1 MPRIER
7 LFLAAAALLASSP
20 AYGACTASTTAVSFG
35 TYDTLSPANDDSAG
49 TVLADCNAGERN
61 LVVSISGGS
70 SGSIAA
76 RTLRNGAIT
85 LNYNLYTTAARNV
98 IFGDGV
104 TGSTVVMNFVN
115 SSGGV
120 RHYDATVYG
129 RIPPLQAVGAGLYTD
144 VVTVTVTF

>member
-7 LFLAAAALLASSP
+7 LLLAAAALLASSP

-35 TYDTLSPANDDSAG
+35 TYDTLSPANDDSVG
-49 TVLADCNAGERN
+49 TVLANCNAGERN

-85 LNYNLYTTAARNV
+85 LNYNLYTTAARNI

-104 TGSTVVMNFVN
+104 TGSTVVMNFIN
-115 SSGGV
+115 SAGGV
-120 RHYDATVYG
+120 RRYNATVYG